1 VFSHTHAL
9 LANMAGLDPAMAVL
23 QLQLCPGRQDAR
35 LSEQGRIPQL
45 SPIFAARRKACGG

>member
-1 VFSHTHAL
+1 MFSHTHAL

-23 QLQLCPGRQDAR
+23 QLQLCPRRRDVR